1 MRRNSL
7 PTITWILAFL
17 SVTLNLG
24 IAFASLYPTQP
35 TEATEFSAGQLAL
48 ITWKDDK
55 HRPHLEDM
63 GHLWIKLFDANEASF
78 LTFTCAVVESTYY
91 GGLAK
96 NRPRR

>member
-1 MRRNSL
+1 MRHNSSS
-7 PTITWILAFL
+7 TVSWILAFL

-48 ITWKDDK
+48 VTWKDDK
-55 HRPHLEDM
+55 HRPHLKDM
-63 GHLWIKLFDANEASF
+63 GNLWIMLFDANEASW
-78 LTFTCAVVESTYY
+78 LTFTCAVIENTYF

-96 NRPRR
+96 NRQRR